1 MEDIRRFKEGGK
13 NTIEFASKFVLWSP
27 FIALIIYI
35 IYLLVGLMTSK
46 KMTFTEATIF
56 SMKKIFQLLYV
67 ILKPILFI
75 LSKVVQIAKYI
86 FGDAWNSKNRIRSAI
101 FTLAA
106 LIVLTGIGI
115 IFIPRLSTGFTI
127 AQHTLM
133 MTWYGRIFIG
143 LSSILALVLL
153 ILFIQSFNLDMHKQT
168 DPTNIFPSDK
178 PYEKQSAYLFN
189 RSRIYLTVIIGVIIF
204 LAVLSGILYY
214 MFYDKGDAYTGSYM
228 LLGISTVIVLAILHI
243 VFLRTGV
250 YKNLMKNSVVRLIYH
265 SIFLLPCWFLDIID
279 YLSKEFQHTPKSV
292 YYILGIEILLII
304 LWVLMPI
311 LKNYIYTATL
321 GSGIYDMKS
330 LEITGL
336 KTESIS
342 KNKKIS
348 NLKKID
354 NSGPGGISYLQM
366 TNSFW
371 KKALLVGDDEK
382 KIKQLIIESLKK
394 YRVDLTKN
402 KNEVDKIYN
411 KFKLNWRKIGILKQD
426 KMVIAEKI
434 TKLEKQ
440 LGSNVG
446 KLKSVILQDKPIN
459 INKIRYIGDHKNMRT
474 YGDKIKGG
482 FFPPNYNYALSC
494 WIYLN
499 SDGPNFNP
507 NSFKTLIDYSNKPRI
522 LFNPTRNELAVLI
535 KKPNKDV
542 KKFIL
547 KNIKLQKWINLVINY
562 DGGVL
567 DIFKDGKLVVS
578 EPGLIPY
585 MKSDIVKIGDN
596 NGLNGGICNVVYYN
610 THISKTRIQTIY
622 NLLKNNNPPVV

>member
-27 FIALIIYI
+27 LIALIIYI
-35 IYLLVGLMTSK
+35 IYLFVGLMTSK

-86 FGDAWNSKNRIRSAI
+86 FGDAWNSKNRIRSTI

-106 LIVLTGIGI
+106 MIVLTGIGI
-115 IFIPRLSTGFTI
+115 IFVPRLSTGFTI

-153 ILFIQSFNLDMHKQT
+153 VLFIQSFNLDMHKQT

-178 PYEKQSAYLFN
+178 SFEKQSAYLSN
-189 RSRIYLTVIIGVIIF
+189 RSSIYLTIIIGVIIF

-228 LLGISTVIVLAILHI
+228 LLGISTVILLAMLHI
-243 VFLRTGV
+243 AFLRSGV

-265 SIFLLPCWFLDIID
+265 SIFLIPCWFLDIIG

-292 YYILGIEILLII
+292 YIILGIEILLIF

-311 LKNYIYTATL
+311 FKNYIYTATL
-321 GSGIYDMKS
+321 GSGSDDMKS

-336 KTESIS
+336 KKESIS
-342 KNKKIS
+342 KNKKIA

-354 NSGPGGISYLQM
+354 NNGPGGISYLQI

-371 KKALLVGDDEK
+371 KKALLVGDDQK
-382 KIKQLIIESLKK
+382 KIKELIIESLKI

-411 KFKLNWRKIGILKQD
+411 KFKLNWKKIGILKQD

-446 KLKSVILQDKPIN
+446 KLKSVILQDKAID
-459 INKIRYIGDHKNMRT
+459 INKTRYIGDHKNMRT
-474 YGDKIKGG
+474 YGDKIKDG

-507 NSFKTLIDYSNKPRI
+507 DSFKTLIDYSNKPRI
-522 LFNPTRNELAVLI
+522 LFNPTRNELAILI

-585 MKSDIVKIGDN
+585 MKSDIVKIGEN